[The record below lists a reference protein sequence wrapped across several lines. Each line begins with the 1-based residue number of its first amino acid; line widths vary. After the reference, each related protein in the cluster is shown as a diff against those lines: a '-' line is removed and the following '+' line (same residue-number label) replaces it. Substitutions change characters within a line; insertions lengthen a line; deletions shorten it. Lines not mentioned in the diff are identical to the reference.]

1 MLFRSE
7 IYLFNLLNAPDT
19 RPAKEYTPI
28 YTPEITL
35 DIINPKPTI
44 TPLVAPKVDP
54 PRMAAISINTVDK
67 TPLAETPNKPISPI
81 PIILK
86 AINRLRETTSSGL
99 MYILLLLFIKNFVPN
114 ENIYA
119 EIKVTTNSTKTII
132 KSYILLL

>member
-1 MLFRSE
+1 
-7 IYLFNLLNAPDT
+7 
-19 RPAKEYTPI
+19 
-28 YTPEITL
+28 
-35 DIINPKPTI
+35 
-44 TPLVAPKVDP
+44 
-54 PRMAAISINTVDK
+54 MAAISINTVDK